1 MYDHIQTLI
10 GKKSR
15 LDDKRKKELQVALVK
30 RLIIKN
36 LEQNAKKIDILLTKF
51 EFQANEYPSE
61 LIELKKSNT
70 VNFFVNSY
78 I

>member
-1 MYDHIQTLI
+1 MCDYLVKENMYDHIQTLI

-36 LEQNAKKIDILLTKF
+36 LERNAKKIDILLTKF
-51 EFQANEYPSE
+51 EF
-61 LIELKKSNT
+61 
-70 VNFFVNSY
+70 
-78 I
+78 